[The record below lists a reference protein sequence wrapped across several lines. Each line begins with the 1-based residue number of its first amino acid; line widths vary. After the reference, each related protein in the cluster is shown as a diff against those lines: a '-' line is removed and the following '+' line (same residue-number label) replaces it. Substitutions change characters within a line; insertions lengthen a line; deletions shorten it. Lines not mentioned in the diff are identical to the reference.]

1 MLLVLQTTNRKQL
14 HCIQRRT
21 IMNTSLTHQTPTTEG
36 ATVVITHRLRANK
49 IAEYESWLQE
59 ISPLCKASPGHLDW
73 HIVRPLPGLSETY
86 TIIIRFDTLEHLRN
100 WMESP
105 TRARL
110 IEQVQ
115 HLFATGDD
123 FFISSGLDF
132 WFTPAGAKAKVPIRW
147 KQYLVTWSAIF
158 PLAAIVPLFVNPIL
172 QSLASPDNR
181 LASTFAVT
189 GIVVFLMVY
198 VVMPRYTRLLQ
209 RWLFK

>member
-1 MLLVLQTTNRKQL
+1 
-14 HCIQRRT
+14 
-21 IMNTSLTHQTPTTEG
+21 MNTSLPNQTPTTEG
-36 ATVVITHRLRANK
+36 ATVVITHRLREHK
-49 IAEYESWLQE
+49 LTEYESWLQE
-59 ISPLCKASPGHLDW
+59 IAPLCKASLGYLDW
-73 HIVRPLPGLSETY
+73 HIVRPIPGLSETY
-86 TIIIRFDTLEHLRN
+86 TIIIRFDTIEHLRG

-110 IEQVQ
+110 IEKVQ

-132 WFTPAGAKAKVPIRW
+132 WFTPIGAKAKVPIRW

-158 PLAAIVPLFVNPIL
+158 PLALIVPLLVTPIL
-172 QSLASPDNR
+172 QSLAFPSNR
-181 LASTFAVT
+181 FTSTLAVT
-189 GIVVFLMVY
+189 GVVVFLMVY